1 MSRPTLSKQPV
12 CGVSLAYT
20 VNTWL
25 FSNELDDKLGA
36 GNSHWATGWGEGSV
50 PYSHWP
56 IYSEN
61 AYWTPTVCHC
71 IKCWILFPFDLLD
84 DTRRLPMPQFF
95 AMYVLPRHFKSSI
108 GSHLSITCIDCT
120 CIVSIL
126 CLLPCQPSVESV
138 AGHLS
143 STLCH
148 LSSCTP
154 LASTPSH
161 PTFHWF
167 SWANEHR
174 WWYSQNCVEYSSA
187 CWSQQMFPGSSSP
200 GCLVLDS
207 CHAPHWLS

>member
-108 GSHLSITCIDCT
+108 GSHLSVTCIDCT

-154 LASTPSH
+154 LASTLLTPPSIGF
-161 PTFHWF
+161 PELMSIADGILKTVL
-167 SWANEHR
+167 STALR
-174 WWYSQNCVEYSSA
+174 AGVSRCSQAHQAQGVWC
-187 CWSQQMFPGSSSP
+187 
-200 GCLVLDS
+200 
-207 CHAPHWLS
+207 

>member
-1 MSRPTLSKQPV
+1 MSNPTLSKQPV
-12 CGVSLAYT
+12 CGVSLACT

-36 GNSHWATGWGEGSV
+36 GNSHWATGWGEASV

-71 IKCWILFPFDLLD
+71 IKCWILFPFDLLY

-95 AMYVLPRHFKSSI
+95 VMYVLPRHFKSSV

-126 CLLPCQPSVESV
+126 CLLPSQPSVEFV

-143 STLCH
+143 STLCVISLPALLWPWLLLTPPFIGFPELMSITDGILKTV
-148 LSSCTP
+148 LSTALRAGVSRC
-154 LASTPSH
+154 
-161 PTFHWF
+161 
-167 SWANEHR
+167 SWAHQALGV
-174 WWYSQNCVEYSSA
+174 WC
-187 CWSQQMFPGSSSP
+187 
-200 GCLVLDS
+200 
-207 CHAPHWLS
+207 